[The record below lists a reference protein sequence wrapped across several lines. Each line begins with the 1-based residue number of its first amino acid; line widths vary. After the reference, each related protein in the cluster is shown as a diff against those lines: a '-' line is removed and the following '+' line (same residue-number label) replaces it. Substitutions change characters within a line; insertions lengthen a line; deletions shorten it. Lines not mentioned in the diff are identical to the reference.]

1 MVYELAVSFGE
12 KTFLFCS
19 LVSLVYICVT
29 TVPEPRVLLVIY
41 DLLCIHLYLY
51 QLQYVTNSQRD
62 QLPDGLIAQLV
73 EQEGHGFEYRSSLNQ
88 FFQAIISRLFKLCV

>member
-1 MVYELAVSFGE
+1 M
-12 KTFLFCS
+12 
-19 LVSLVYICVT
+19 SLVYICVT

-41 DLLCIHLYLY
+41 DLLYIHLYLY

-73 EQEGHGFEYRSSLNQ
+73 EQEGHGFEYPSSLNQ

>member
-1 MVYELAVSFGE
+1 M
-12 KTFLFCS
+12 
-19 LVSLVYICVT
+19 T
-29 TVPEPRVLLVIY
+29 TVTEPRVLLVIY
-41 DLLCIHLYLY
+41 DLLYIHLYLY
-51 QLQYVTNSQRD
+51 QVQYVTNSQRD